1 MSDSSSL
8 ETATRQ
14 AKTSER
20 SEVYAFLRALF
31 DALLSF
37 VGSNAGKGKQGVDAD
52 QKPKV
57 LEKTG
62 SRIREYIRLRGVQ
75 QSSPGDGVK
84 PDKDRT

>member
-1 MSDSSSL
+1 M
-8 ETATRQ
+8 TAIKQ
-14 AKTSER
+14 AKPSER

-52 QKPKV
+52 KKPEILTKA
-57 LEKTG
+57 G

-75 QSSPGDGVK
+75 SSGTGDGVK